1 MTENPFRTKLLQ
13 LAEDLIDEV
22 NAPES
27 KAAVDIRV
35 DVLKAASTLYLGDEK
50 LNAKVSDED
59 TGGRNMKDWA
69 REIRGDRADA

>member
-1 MTENPFRTKLLQ
+1 MTENPLRMKLLQ

-22 NAPES
+22 NEPTN

-35 DVLKAASTLYLGDEK
+35 DVLKSATTLYLGDEK

-59 TGGRNMKDWA
+59 AGGRNMKDWA